1 MVGIKKMPPE
11 MCQLRENG
19 CGQSRT
25 GKEKLGAVSTII
37 APPKPK
43 DLSNQEKPS
52 HPSTTS
58 ITLLCTS
65 SPPLHTHSQPIHR
78 AAASDSR
85 DGGATSSPPVR
96 SPPTA
101 LPLRHAQPSAM
112 GEQRSHGLD
121 HTRDPCPWVALSDF
135 GGAFCMGVRLANL
148 CRMMKKKIMNE
159 KRMSDI

>member
-25 GKEKLGAVSTII
+25 GKVKLGAVSTII
-37 APPKPK
+37 PPQSPKIFPTKKNQAIHPPHPSPYCAPP
-43 DLSNQEKPS
+43 
-52 HPSTTS
+52 H
-58 ITLLCTS
+58 
-65 SPPLHTHSQPIHR
+65 PPLHTHSQPIHR

-96 SPPTA
+96 SPPTV

-148 CRMMKKKIMNE
+148 CRMMKKK
-159 KRMSDI
+159 